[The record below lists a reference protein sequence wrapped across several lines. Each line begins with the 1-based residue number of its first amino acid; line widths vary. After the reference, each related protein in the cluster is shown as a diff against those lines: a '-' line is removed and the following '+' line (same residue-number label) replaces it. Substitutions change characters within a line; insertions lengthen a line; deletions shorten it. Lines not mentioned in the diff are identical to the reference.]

1 MLILTRKFGE
11 SIIIGNN
18 IRITILSTKSGGV
31 RVGIEAPKEISV
43 HREEVFEKI
52 LANAKNNPNTSIAE
66 NSVNAEEDN

>member
-11 SIIIGNN
+11 SIMIGNS

-52 LANAKNNPNTSIAE
+52 LANAKNNPNTSITE
-66 NSVNAEEDN
+66 DSVNVGEDN